1 MSEFSQNIDATK
13 ADDVSDA
20 IEKLAVSGGEDIPDA
35 PEKEGGDDSPVIERK
50 PGPAERL
57 LYPKDVIDVND
68 DDEMVYVIGTKD
80 GKVTRI
86 EGLENMRKIK
96 QLVLRCCLVSGMEGI
111 ETLDTLTKLE
121 LYDNQIERISCIE
134 RLQSLV
140 VLDISFNSI
149 RDMSPVAVLPLLEE
163 LYIAQNKLRKIS
175 GLEGMQH
182 LRILD
187 LGANRIRVSLT
198 ELIFC
203 IVLFP
208 CAPLLFCLYC
218 HTDCLIVGDGWLADP
233 HLP

>member
-1 MSEFSQNIDATK
+1 MSELVENADLK
-13 ADDVSDA
+13 AEASEDSGFTAALDS
-20 IEKLAVSGGEDIPDA
+20 LAVADGEDVPDV
-35 PEKEGGDDSPVIERK
+35 PQEEGRDSPVVERK

-57 LYPKDVIDVND
+57 LYPKDVIQVND
-68 DDEMVYVIGTKD
+68 DDEVVYVVGTKD

-140 VLDISFNSI
+140 ILDISFNSI

-163 LYIAQNKLRKIS
+163 LYIAQNKLRRIS
-175 GLEGMQH
+175 GLENMKH

-187 LGANRIRVSLT
+187 LGANRIRVRDSP
-198 ELIFC
+198 
-203 IVLFP
+203 VLRVVS
-208 CAPLLFCLYC
+208 A
-218 HTDCLIVGDGWLADP
+218 
-233 HLP
+233 